1 MTFPPKTTQ
10 SVANGLRRKNAR
22 KTLGQL
28 HCTLATIRCL
38 PLSTQLFRKL
48 AIPASRRQAGIR
60 CLALIVVVSTV
71 PGCSWVSETDS
82 TTESISGQAGEVTV
96 STEQD
101 HSVLPL
107 KARKRIWDIEHFAFV
122 LEQKSFPALKST
134 LAIGD
139 RQKFLAYFSENF
151 SAQIPHAKDERS
163 NSIGEVS
170 FLSLSLDRKNSVTV
184 DRDRFAEQL
193 FAFRSLVV
201 EPPEQCSV
209 SIGNVRLRPESPNS
223 LEGAWNAQWLV
234 RLSNQGK
241 SRRAE
246 VELILNVQIDQMSED
261 IPARRKWIT
270 HGSIDKVDIR
280 KSSDDRCHNRIRHR
294 LVRDA

>member
-209 SIGNVRLRPESPNS
+209 SIGNVRLRPE
-223 LEGAWNAQWLV
+223 
-234 RLSNQGK
+234 
-241 SRRAE
+241 
-246 VELILNVQIDQMSED
+246 
-261 IPARRKWIT
+261 
-270 HGSIDKVDIR
+270 
-280 KSSDDRCHNRIRHR
+280 
-294 LVRDA
+294 

>member
-1 MTFPPKTTQ
+1 M
-10 SVANGLRRKNAR
+10 
-22 KTLGQL
+22 
-28 HCTLATIRCL
+28 
-38 PLSTQLFRKL
+38 
-48 AIPASRRQAGIR
+48 
-60 CLALIVVVSTV
+60 
-71 PGCSWVSETDS
+71 
-82 TTESISGQAGEVTV
+82 
-96 STEQD
+96 
-101 HSVLPL
+101 LPL

-201 EPPEQCSV
+201 EPPEQCSG

-223 LEGAWNAQWLV
+223 LEGGWNAQWVV

-280 KSSDDRCHNRIRHR
+280 KSPNPLMTDVTTESGIDSSGMHDNWQPT
-294 LVRDA
+294 ASS